1 MMQPPIEEFERMAI
15 SDSNNAGNAQPSG
28 DEEGVENQ
36 GAASGGNSSA
46 QEAFKQPGHQDVP
59 QDQEK
64 AELLFSENQNFDV
77 WNPQQGGQEPIEPGS
92 GYPEFPDDDECD
104 DLPLEPSSP
113 KGSSSKFENSLF
125 ERMVHGAE
133 GSGSAD
139 QSENVPDTNP
149 EREFASTLF
158 QSVKPE
164 QGGDSF
170 NKEASGWV
178 GNDNQEPGFHFPEES
193 NRGPDGM
200 ASEAFRAQGKYSDEG
215 CQDRQGFVYQKQDED
230 EDPEALLRKSPPANL
245 HGEHQSSQ
253 AYSQPFST
261 PKSDLPQ
268 SRGSAG
274 SGSNNYARP
283 STTSYSSREAMPGL
297 MDLDEDERRRGELL
311 EEPPVRL
318 LSRRQML
325 QQIEY
330 YKAKCLELKQLD
342 PDMFIPDDTQE
353 MQEASEGNLEALES
367 VLLRWQ
373 QALDL
378 KQRKERM
385 ESWVDDKID
394 EYVNY
399 ATYGEMFD
407 AQVGPFFK
415 LKGTSDKL
423 KTLLQERRDDFRRW
437 YIRSLNVGES
447 DPAKS
452 IQRAIINFYVMHLMQ
467 KGVLTFLGKGLRR
480 VISKNSSNFS
490 ADTSSDGASLGASGD
505 PLGGNVPSPASSSS
519 PPFGQPNFNSPYP
532 SNPNAG
538 QPAFAQSP
546 YASAYQANSP
556 SATNLPPG
564 SAQPGTYPP
573 FAHSPHPAQ
582 FGQGYPLAPQW
593 PNAWPSSAAAQNIQ
607 VPYAQGMPHYGW
619 GPPAGMSQG
628 NGSTDSSSMGAGS
641 AGQQPSQPQ
650 PGQTDLKPDPAAG
663 NTPKPKVKR
672 VFNPL

>member
-1 MMQPPIEEFERMAI
+1 
-15 SDSNNAGNAQPSG
+15 
-28 DEEGVENQ
+28 
-36 GAASGGNSSA
+36 
-46 QEAFKQPGHQDVP
+46 
-59 QDQEK
+59 
-64 AELLFSENQNFDV
+64 
-77 WNPQQGGQEPIEPGS
+77 
-92 GYPEFPDDDECD
+92 
-104 DLPLEPSSP
+104 
-113 KGSSSKFENSLF
+113 
-125 ERMVHGAE
+125 
-133 GSGSAD
+133 
-139 QSENVPDTNP
+139 
-149 EREFASTLF
+149 
-158 QSVKPE
+158 
-164 QGGDSF
+164 
-170 NKEASGWV
+170 
-178 GNDNQEPGFHFPEES
+178 
-193 NRGPDGM
+193 
-200 ASEAFRAQGKYSDEG
+200 
-215 CQDRQGFVYQKQDED
+215 
-230 EDPEALLRKSPPANL
+230 
-245 HGEHQSSQ
+245 
-253 AYSQPFST
+253 
-261 PKSDLPQ
+261 
-268 SRGSAG
+268 
-274 SGSNNYARP
+274 
-283 STTSYSSREAMPGL
+283 MPGL

-480 VISKNSSNFS
+480 VISKNSSNLS
-490 ADTSSDGASLGASGD
+490 SDSSSDGASLAASGN

-532 SNPNAG
+532 SNANAG
-538 QPAFAQSP
+538 QPAFAQSA
-546 YASAYQANSP
+546 YASAYQPNGP

-564 SAQPGTYPP
+564 PGQPGMYPP

-593 PNAWPSSAAAQNIQ
+593 PNAWPPSAASQNIQ

-619 GPPAGMSQG
+619 GPPAGMSQE

-641 AGQQPSQPQ
+641 AGQQQPSQPQ
-650 PGQTDLKPDPAAG
+650 PGQTDHKPDPATG
-663 NTPKPKVKR
+663 NAPKPKVKR